1 MFDRL
6 GRGYI
11 MNVLPEHSPA
21 DLPRSLEAL
30 RQSVV
35 GERDGCALLGEV
47 LRALNIDCEEL
58 AGVRLDVELR
68 HPHLMA
74 VAWSWRRGHDVE
86 EHQIQ
91 QDITKTQTY
100 LRSPMRLVKERQ
112 EREVRI
118 LVSDGNP
125 LPDFDLAEELSAHN
139 MTDYLVLPLPR
150 GGLRDDVMTFTTD
163 KAGGFTEGDL
173 QLLRQVPDAI
183 AVPVSLMSQ
192 QFLTWTKSGTYGRN
206 GTALEVSPAQP
217 TGGLRDLLCWENPL
231 DVEVLD
237 ELVERFATLDLLAT
251 PVWAF
256 DASRHQIP
264 WANRAA
270 LELWGASSLEEIAR
284 RDFRASMSAA
294 MAFNIVHTLARLK
307 AEGPFHEWAVLEP
320 LGQPKRFCLVYHLS
334 NLSDRTE
341 LIMQEALREP
351 PAQQIVSLAAN
362 LALSLAL
369 FDHSGELISCNPA
382 FLKLMGERR
391 LNLSSLLEANWDLDY
406 FITGLSELHP
416 HSVEVKLECVKG
428 QRWFRVELRKVQP
441 MKQRAE
447 VLASFYDITEQ
458 RLERNELKRLVR
470 TDVLTDVSNRHGV
483 MSDAAVWFEEGQL
496 ESVIF
501 LDLDG
506 LKTVND
512 THGHGF
518 GDRILQAAARR
529 MVQVVG
535 DRGLVGRMG
544 GDEFLVVLGKGGAI
558 YAERL
563 REALA
568 QPFDIEGVHLTVT
581 ASLGIV
587 GYPEDGRTLEELI
600 SRADMATLGAKRA
613 GRNRVV
619 TFRPQLLSHTELYR
633 EINRHIRKALSK
645 SELRLVAQ
653 SIVELENGQPVR
665 AECLMRWTSDVLGVV
680 SPGVFIPAAEQAGI
694 IIDIGRFAAER
705 ACALVTE
712 VHERTGRWMPAS
724 FNVSARELIDPD
736 YVGHL
741 TAVRDRWAVPSGALV
756 LEVTETSL
764 IDRLD
769 LAETTLSELK
779 GLGFGLALDDFGTGY
794 SSLSYLHRLPF
805 DIIKIDR
812 SLTCDLPNPRSVAIV
827 ESVITLAEGL
837 GATVVGEGIETAI
850 QRDTLKGLGCRFGQG
865 YLFARPLELN
875 DWMELA
881 EQTSH

>member
-1 MFDRL
+1 M
-6 GRGYI
+6 
-11 MNVLPEHSPA
+11 VC
-21 DLPRSLEAL
+21 
-30 RQSVV
+30 
-35 GERDGCALLGEV
+35 ERDGCALVGEV
-47 LRALNIDCEEL
+47 LRALDVDCEGL
-58 AGVRLDVELR
+58 AGDRLDVELH

-74 VAWSWRRGHDVE
+74 VAWSWRRGQDVE
-86 EHQIQ
+86 EHQIKR
-91 QDITKTQTY
+91 DITKSKMY
-100 LRSPMRLVKERQ
+100 LRSPIGLIKERQ
-112 EREVRI
+112 EHEVRI
-118 LVSDGNP
+118 HVSGGSP
-125 LPDFDLAEELSAHN
+125 LPDFDLTEELSVRN
-139 MTDYLVLPLPR
+139 MTDYLALPLPG

-173 QLLRQVPDAI
+173 QLLRQVPAAI

-192 QFLTWTKSGTYGRN
+192 QLLTWTRSGTYGPHGAAPEGEPLR
-206 GTALEVSPAQP
+206 P
-217 TGGLRDLLCWENPL
+217 TGELRDLLRWESPQDAELL
-231 DVEVLD
+231 DDL
-237 ELVERFATLDLLAT
+237 LSRFSPLDLLVT
-251 PVWAF
+251 PVWVF
-256 DASRHQIP
+256 DPSRHQIL
-264 WANRAA
+264 WANRSA
-270 LELWGASSLEEIAR
+270 LELWGASSLEEMAR
-284 RDFRASMSAA
+284 RDFRSSMSAA
-294 MAFNIVHTLARLK
+294 MAFNIVYTLDRLQ
-307 AEGPFHEWAVLEP
+307 AEGPFHEWTVLEP
-320 LGQPKRFCLVYHLS
+320 LGQPKRFCLVHHLAS
-334 NLSDRTE
+334 LSDGTKV
-341 LIMQEALREP
+341 IMQEALREP

-369 FDHSGELISCNPA
+369 FDRSGELISCNPA
-382 FLKLMGERR
+382 FLKLMGERCVS
-391 LNLSSLLEANWDLDY
+391 LSSLLEADWDLDY
-406 FITGLSELHP
+406 FINGLSELHP
-416 HSVEVKLECVKG
+416 HSVEVKLDCAKG
-428 QRWFRVELRKVQP
+428 QRWFRVELRKVQSMEHRP
-441 MKQRAE
+441 S

-458 RLERNELKRLVR
+458 RLERNELKRLAR
-470 TDVLTDVSNRHGV
+470 TDVLTEVSNRHGV
-483 MSDAAVWFEEGQL
+483 MSDATAWLEEGLL

-512 THGHGF
+512 THGHAF

-529 MVQVVG
+529 MVEVVG
-535 DRGLVGRMG
+535 DDGLVGRMG
-544 GDEFLVVLGKGGAI
+544 GDEFMVVLGTEGAI
-558 YAERL
+558 FAERL
-563 REALA
+563 REVLA

-619 TFRPQLLSHTELYR
+619 AFRPQMLAHSELYR
-633 EINRHIRKALSK
+633 EINRHIRKALHK
-645 SELRLVAQ
+645 GELRLVAQ
-653 SIVELENGQPVR
+653 SIVELENGRPVR
-665 AECLMRWTSDVLGVV
+665 AECLMRWTSEVLGIV
-680 SPGVFIPAAEQAGI
+680 SPSVFIPAAEEAGI
-694 IIDIGRFAAER
+694 IIDIGRFAAES

-712 VHERTGRWMPAS
+712 VHEKTGRWMPAS
-724 FNVSARELIDPD
+724 FNVSARELIAPG
-736 YVGHL
+736 YVDHL

-769 LAETTLSELK
+769 LAEATLTELK

-827 ESVITLAEGL
+827 ESVITLAAGL
-837 GATVVGEGIETAI
+837 GATVVGEGIETTI

-875 DWMELA
+875 DWLEFA